1 LSVIEIFHKLTATAK
16 VCRGDDQLYIQQN
29 DQNADR
35 LDYAGCQTS
44 FEWIAR
50 LPKKNT
56 SKTTIEIR
64 TAQHQPGGLGILE
77 PPGSEE

>member
-1 LSVIEIFHKLTATAK
+1 MEIFHKLTATPK
-16 VCRGDDQLYIQQN
+16 VCRSDDQLYIQQN

-64 TAQHQPGGLGILE
+64 TAQHQPGGLGILQTA
-77 PPGSEE
+77 GF